1 MTVERSGVTVGRRLP
16 LFAGVGMPSRGGA
29 THGIRASI
37 LAALIACGC
46 AEEVNDAPLPLGDSA
61 ADCGGCHEDHFEQFR
76 SSPHATSARSPI
88 FQAMLPDVERAWGG
102 AARAQCEGCHAPAHS
117 SDEGIGCLSCHAA
130 VGNHAERDGML
141 AVDPSAPLAGSLRDA
156 APSVAHRTRQSDFL
170 TSPSLCGTCHELT
183 GPALVDEPTL
193 SEYRASPQAAGGV
206 TCAGCHM
213 PDDGER
219 PLTNDPDARPRSTR
233 SHRFV
238 GFDPPWGAGP
248 EEAAAAAE
256 RTRALLASAL
266 TLEVVRV
273 EGGVEIALS
282 NTGAGHAVPTGATFL
297 RDLWVDV
304 VIDGVTGPRVIV
316 LGDQPMHGER
326 EVALLTHAERVE
338 RGSLDAGAERRVFL
352 PAPPSASITA
362 TLRGRAIRD
371 SVLAAL
377 ALEARAGEIPTHEI
391 ASASARSGREN

>member
-1 MTVERSGVTVGRRLP
+1 M
-16 LFAGVGMPSRGGA
+16 
-29 THGIRASI
+29 IRATI
-37 LAALIACGC
+37 LAVLACAC
-46 AEEVNDAPLPLGDSA
+46 STKVEDAPLPLGDSI
-61 ADCGGCHEDHFEQFR
+61 ADCGGCHEDHAEQFR
-76 SSPHATSARSPI
+76 SSPHATSARSPV
-88 FQAMLPDVERAWGG
+88 FQAMLPDVERQWGG

-141 AVDPSAPLAGSLRDA
+141 AIDPSVPLAGSLHDA
-156 APSVAHRTRQSDFL
+156 APTVAHRTRASDFL

-183 GPALVDEPTL
+183 GPALVDEPTF
-193 SEYRASPQAAGGV
+193 SEYRASPQASAGI

-219 PLTNDPDARPRSTR
+219 PLTNDPAGRARSTS

-238 GFDPPWGAGP
+238 GFDPPWGATP
-248 EEAAAAAE
+248 IEAAAAAE

-266 TLEVVRV
+266 TLEVARA

-304 VIDGVTGPRVIV
+304 VIDGVPSARVIE

-326 EVALLTHAERVE
+326 AVALLTHAERVE

-352 PAPPSASITA
+352 TASPSASVTA
-362 TLRGRAIRD
+362 TLRGRAVRD

-377 ALEARAGEIPTHEI
+377 DLEARASEIPTHEI
-391 ASASARSGREN
+391 AVASAP